1 VPNLCLCIL
10 LIVEVLDEG
19 PRGAAQTF
27 IVAHG
32 AGGGMD
38 TPFMNRI
45 ARGVA
50 AKDIRVIRFEFPYM
64 RRRREEGRPTGAPD
78 RQPALIQAWRE
89 VIEAYR
95 TGTKLFIGGKSM
107 GGRIATIVADE
118 AAVAGVVCL
127 GYPFHPP
134 GAPQKLRTAHLE
146 TLQTPT
152 LIVQGERD
160 PFGTRQEVA
169 SYALSECIRIEWMP
183 DGDHSFKPRASSG
196 LHETQNLD
204 HAIAAVSAFIC
215 R

>member
-1 VPNLCLCIL
+1 MPNLCPWIL
-10 LIVEVLDEG
+10 TIVEVLDDG

-32 AGGGMD
+32 AGSGMD

-50 AKDIRVIRFEFPYM
+50 AHDIRVIRFEFPYM
-64 RRRREEGRPTGAPD
+64 RRRRDEGRRTGAPD
-78 RQPALIQAWRE
+78 RQPVLIQAWRE
-89 VIEAYR
+89 VIETYR
-95 TGTKLFIGGKSM
+95 AGTKLFIGGKSM
-107 GGRIATIVADE
+107 GGRIASMVADE

-169 SYALSECIRIEWMP
+169 SYALSDRIRIEWLP

-196 LHETQNLD
+196 LRETQNLD
-204 HAIAAVSAFIC
+204 HAIAAVAAFIC